1 MHPLAQIPKSMH
13 TILQALTLGCALS
26 LVVFMAHAEEFI
38 EGKDY
43 RVIET
48 EVQEEL
54 DTEDAEAD
62 TETDEKIKVVEF
74 FNYGCPHC
82 YKLEPIIKDWL
93 EEKGDD
99 VEFVREAVPLRQAW
113 VPLARAFYIAEEF
126 DITDKVHSTL
136 FRAIFEYNL
145 QMQRRDLLEQLFAKR
160 GVEAEDFNKAYESDE
175 VFKAMRDTQTRMRL
189 FGLKGTP
196 AIVVAEKYVIDTVL
210 ADGYERMFEIVEFL
224 VEKVRNEKIKT
235 S

>member
-1 MHPLAQIPKSMH
+1 MAAGLV
-13 TILQALTLGCALS
+13 LS
-26 LVVFMAHAEEFI
+26 HSWQNAEEFI

-54 DTEDAEAD
+54 AKEDSDAD
-62 TETDEKIKVVEF
+62 TDMDEKIKVVEF

-126 DITDKVHSTL
+126 DVTDKVHSTL
-136 FRAIFEYNL
+136 FRAIFEFDL
-145 QMQRRDLLEQLFAKR
+145 QMQRKDLLEQLFERR
-160 GVEAEDFNKAYESDE
+160 GVDSEDFNEAYESDK
-175 VFKAMRDTQTRMRL
+175 VLKAMRDTQSRMRL

-196 AIVVAEKYVIDTVL
+196 AIVVAEKYVIDTEL

-224 VEKVRNEKIKT
+224 VEKVRTEKTKT